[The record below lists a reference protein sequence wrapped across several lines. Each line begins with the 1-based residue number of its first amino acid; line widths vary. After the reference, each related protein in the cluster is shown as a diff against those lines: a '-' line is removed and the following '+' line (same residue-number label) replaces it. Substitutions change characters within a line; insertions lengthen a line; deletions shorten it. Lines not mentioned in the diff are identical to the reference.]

1 VRFML
6 NKSQQLLIYL
16 QEKKQENN
24 ENLYQ
29 SL

>member
-1 VRFML
+1 L